1 MKKLIIVTLAILLSS
16 FSAAAQKSNAELSS
30 QIKNNKIK
38 LTYDAGSGSSK
49 LMAIAENFPDSEAK
63 AAKVMA
69 MNFAAGFFY
78 AGDKLERTPN
88 EIQLTFW
95 VKSKKPQFAE
105 KHSLTIYSGGE
116 ILEIGEARYV
126 ARVRDNMEY
135 LNFNIDRDVL
145 MRACKYS
152 DVQFKLGD
160 ANFAFT
166 KDQLRMLADLLIL
179 SDPINN

>member
-1 MKKLIIVTLAILLSS
+1 MKTLTIISLTILLSS
-16 FSAAAQKSNAELSS
+16 HFASAQKPNAVLSS
-30 QIKNNKIK
+30 QIKNSKIK

-78 AGDKLERTPN
+78 PGDKLQQMPQQ
-88 EIQLTFW
+88 IMLTFW
-95 VKSKKPQFAE
+95 IMSKKPQFSE

-116 ILEIGEARYV
+116 IFEIGDARYSGKPQQ
-126 ARVRDNMEY
+126 NMEY
-135 LNFNIDRDVL
+135 LNFVISRDVL
-145 MRACKYS
+145 AKACSFS

-160 ANFAFT
+160 SNFAFT
-166 KDQLRMLADLLIL
+166 KDHLRMLADLLIL
-179 SDPINN
+179 SDPMEN

>member
-1 MKKLIIVTLAILLSS
+1 MKKLIIIALTILLTSL
-16 FSAAAQKSNAELSS
+16 AANAQKSNADLNS
-30 QIKNNKIK
+30 QIKNHKIK
-38 LTYDAGSGSSK
+38 LTFEGGSSK

-78 AGDKLERTPN
+78 PGDKLQQMPQQ
-88 EIQLTFW
+88 IMLTFW
-95 VKSKKPQFAE
+95 VMSKKPQFAE

-116 ILEIGEARYV
+116 AFEIGDSRYSGKPQQ
-126 ARVRDNMEY
+126 NMEY
-135 LNFNIDRDVL
+135 LNFVISRDVL
-145 MRACKYS
+145 MKAVSFS

-160 ANFAFT
+160 SNFAFT

-179 SDPINN
+179 SDPMSN